1 MTQHNFI
8 GSLKLQTELFAIKNE
23 KKVQKK
29 IEQTVNVPEEE
40 EQ

>member
-1 MTQHNFI
+1 MIQP
-8 GSLKLQTELFAIKNE
+8 SPQ